1 MVPWTAAALRAAN
14 DRFHSPLLGTRSKL
28 NSTCSDGNDR
38 PAGNRKTRHWAVDRV
53 GRREDGTS
61 AASAARLME
70 RQQLP
75 ALMESQRQSGEQ
87 QAVNESNKRLQQ
99 LLGQTEAPLRL
110 PREAPDLNTLK
121 TLSASFISVHA
132 NLCVGMGL
140 VLQQRVTIQRNGAWL
155 MALSAEIKNSKGDR

>member
-1 MVPWTAAALRAAN
+1 
-14 DRFHSPLLGTRSKL
+14 
-28 NSTCSDGNDR
+28 
-38 PAGNRKTRHWAVDRV
+38 
-53 GRREDGTS
+53 
-61 AASAARLME
+61 ME